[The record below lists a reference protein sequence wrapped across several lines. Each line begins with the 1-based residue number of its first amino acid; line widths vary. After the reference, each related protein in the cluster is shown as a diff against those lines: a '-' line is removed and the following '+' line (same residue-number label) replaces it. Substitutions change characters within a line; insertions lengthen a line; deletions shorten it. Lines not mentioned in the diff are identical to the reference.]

1 MKVWIAVVI
10 VAGVAAATVCAD
22 VYMHC
27 FVRIVGVSRDMRRG
41 QTAKH

>member
-10 VAGVAAATVCAD
+10 FAGVAAATVCTN
-22 VYMHC
+22 VYMHR

>member
-1 MKVWIAVVI
+1 
-10 VAGVAAATVCAD
+10 
-22 VYMHC
+22 VYMHR